1 MPSSPGTLQEQRYN
15 RHFFFVSL
23 LPFTSSSVMIVV
35 LGLFSSHATTATRR
49 RSSRRSLAVGLKRRT
64 SRFPPLRR
72 RTSPSASSLHR
83 PSATSSG
90 SRISLP
96 LSRPTSTRLTTK
108 PPRPVS
114 ARLPSSSQSSARSIA
129 RPASRAHT
137 PCFTTAAAPTRGGF
151 LLSALLENAI

>member
-1 MPSSPGTLQEQRYN
+1 MTPSRITRLDGYGSPLRGAPGNGPPRGG
-15 RHFFFVSL
+15 RHQPLLSRLPTVFVNYTTFFVSL

-49 RSSRRSLAVGLKRRT
+49 RNSRRSFAVGLKRRT
-64 SRFPPLRR
+64 SR
-72 RTSPSASSLHR
+72 S
-83 PSATSSG
+83 
-90 SRISLP
+90 P

-108 PPRPVS
+108 PPRPVF

-137 PCFTTAAAPTRGGF
+137 PCFTTAAVLPPGRLF
-151 LLSALLENAI
+151 CCSLST